1 MPEPGTDRP
10 ALDAILEKVLEAV
23 PFQLTMDGG
32 PDAARERFRA
42 LPRREVHP
50 ELRAEDRIIEGVP
63 VRIYWPDVQEP
74 APPESL
80 PESLR
85 SCPPESLPESLR
97 SCPPVVL
104 FFHGGGWV
112 VGDLDTYDGTAREH
126 AVGTGAVVV
135 SVDYRL
141 APEHPYPAAVEDV
154 WAVTRWVA
162 AHADELGADAAR
174 MAVAGDSAGGNLAAV
189 VALLA
194 RDAGLAL
201 RAQLLWYPATTWDTS
216 LASFTENADAP
227 ILGRRAVGGFSKL
240 YAGDTDLSD
249 PPATLVPARADTLAG
264 VAPAYIAVAGYDPLR
279 DDGIRY
285 AELLAA
291 AGVPAQVHNAETLV
305 HGYLGYLGVVP
316 AATEAAD
323 LAFAALRGALA

>member
-1 MPEPGTDRP
+1 M
-10 ALDAILEKVLEAV
+10 DAILEKVLEAV

-50 ELRAEDRIIEGVP
+50 DLRVEDRAIEGVP
-63 VRIYWPDVQEP
+63 VRIYRPETEDPTPPVS
-74 APPESL
+74 APG
-80 PESLR
+80 SLR
-85 SCPPESLPESLR
+85 SCPPESIPGSLR

-126 AVGTGAVVV
+126 AVAAGAVVI

-154 WAVTRWVA
+154 WSVTQWVA
-162 AHADELGADAAR
+162 AHADELGADTGR
-174 MAVAGDSAGGNLAAV
+174 IAVAGDSAGGNLAAV

-194 RDAGLAL
+194 RDAGLDL
-201 RAQLLWYPATTWDTS
+201 RMQLLWYPATTWDTK
-216 LASFTENADAP
+216 LPSFTENADAP
-227 ILGRRAVGGFSKL
+227 ILGRGAVGGFSKL
-240 YAGDTDLSD
+240 YAGDTDLKN
-249 PPATLVPARADTLAG
+249 PPATLVPARAESLAG

-279 DDGIRY
+279 DDGVRY
-285 AELLAA
+285 AELLTA
-291 AGVPAQVHNAETLV
+291 AGVPVQVHNAETLV
-305 HGYLGYLGVVP
+305 HGYLGYHGVVP
-316 AATEAAD
+316 VATEATD
-323 LAFAALRGALA
+323 RGLAALRAALA

>member
-23 PFQLTMDGG
+23 PFQLTMEGG
-32 PDAARERFRA
+32 PAAARERFRA

-50 ELRAEDRIIEGVP
+50 ALRVEDRTVEGVP
-63 VRIYWPDVQEP
+63 VRIYWPP
-74 APPESL
+74 APAEN
-80 PESLR
+80 
-85 SCPPESLPESLR
+85 
-97 SCPPVVL
+97 PPVLL

-126 AVGTGAVVV
+126 AVGLDAVVV

-162 AHADELGADAAR
+162 AHAGELDADAAR
-174 MAVAGDSAGGNLAAV
+174 IAVAGDSAGGNLAAV
-189 VALLA
+189 VAQLA
-194 RDAGLAL
+194 RDAGLEL
-201 RAQLLWYPATTWDTS
+201 RAQLLWYPATTWDTR
-216 LASFTENADAP
+216 LPSFTENADAP
-227 ILGRRAVGGFSKL
+227 ILDRGSVAGFSTL
-240 YAGDTDLSD
+240 YAGDIDLSD
-249 PPATLVPARADTLAG
+249 PPATLVPARAASLAG
-264 VAPAYIAVAGYDPLR
+264 LAPAYIAVAGYDPLR

-291 AGVPAQVHNAETLV
+291 AGVPAQVHNADTLV
-305 HGYLGYLGVVP
+305 HGYLGYHGVVP
-316 AATEAAD
+316 AATEAVD